1 MEDRRFPDSR
11 LEVDVKFTELNPPR
25 KFTVGKYVPIELSD
39 YGKIELA
46 PDELVTF
53 VTEGGAEYDLGR
65 KSWGFY
71 ATPSLNGRLKKFGF
85 KTALVRNAD
94 DQYFVMLVE
103 SKKME
108 EFEQYLMQEHS
119 EVVEWLDERSA

>member
-1 MEDRRFPDSR
+1 MDM
-11 LEVDVKFTELNPPR
+11 KFNELNPPR

-53 VTEGGAEYDLGR
+53 VTEGGAEYDVGR

-71 ATPSLNGRLKKFGF
+71 ATPSVNGRLQKFGF

-94 DQYFVMLVE
+94 NQYFVMLVE
-103 SKKME
+103 RDKMRY
-108 EFEQYLMQEHS
+108 FEQYLEQEQS
-119 EVVEWLDERSA
+119 EVAEWLDERSA